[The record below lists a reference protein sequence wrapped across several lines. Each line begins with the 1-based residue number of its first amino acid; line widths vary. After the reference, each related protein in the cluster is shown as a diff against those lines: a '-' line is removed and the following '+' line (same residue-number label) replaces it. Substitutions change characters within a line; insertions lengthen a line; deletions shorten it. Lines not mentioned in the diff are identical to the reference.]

1 MTVIELARE
10 LGKALQEDERYK
22 KYQEAKEK
30 NDKDVELQNM
40 IGDFNVKRMKL
51 NQEMQKEDKDA
62 ETMQK
67 LDGEL
72 REVYTKIMAN
82 PNMTEF
88 NTAQEAVDKLL
99 NSVNFIISMSAN
111 GEDPMTC
118 PEEQPASCGGS
129 CSTCGGCH

>member
-1 MTVIELARE
+1 MTVIEMARE
-10 LGKALQEDERYK
+10 LGKALQEDEKYK

-40 IGDFNVKRMKL
+40 IGDFNVKRMQL
-51 NQEMQKEDKDA
+51 NQEMQKKEKDA
-62 ETMQK
+62 EAMQR

-72 REVYTKIMAN
+72 KEVYNKIMAN
-82 PNMTEF
+82 PNMAEF
-88 NTAQEAVDKLL
+88 SAAQEAVEKLI
-99 NSVNFIISMSAN
+99 NSVNYIISMAAN

>member
-40 IGDFNVKRMKL
+40 IGDFNVKRMQL
-51 NQEMQKEDKDA
+51 NQEMQKEEKDPEA
-62 ETMQK
+62 MQK
-67 LDGEL
+67 LDSEL
-72 REVYTKIMAN
+72 KEVYTKIMGN
-82 PNMTEF
+82 PNMSEF
-88 NTAQEAVDKLL
+88 NTAQQAVDKLL
-99 NSVNFIISMSAN
+99 NSVNYIISMAAN

>member
-22 KYQEAKEK
+22 KYLEAKEK
-30 NDKDVELQNM
+30 NDKDIELQNM
-40 IGDFNVKRMKL
+40 IGEFNVKRMQL
-51 NQEMQKEDKDA
+51 NQEMQKDEKDP

-72 REVYTKIMAN
+72 KEIYTKIMGN
-82 PNMTEF
+82 TNMSEF
-88 NTAQEAVDKLL
+88 NSAQEAVDKLL
-99 NSVNFIISMSAN
+99 NSVNYIITTAAN
-111 GEDPMTC
+111 GDDPMTC
-118 PEEQPASCGGS
+118 PEEPPASCGGS

>member
-1 MTVIELARE
+1 MTVIEMARE

-22 KYQEAKEK
+22 KYQEAKAK
-30 NDKDVELQNM
+30 NDKDTELQNM
-40 IGDFNVKRMKL
+40 IGDFNVKRMQL
-51 NQEMQKEDKDA
+51 NQEMQKQEKDP
-62 ETMQK
+62 ETMQR

-72 REVYTKIMAN
+72 KEVYNKIMAN
-82 PNMTEF
+82 PNMVEF
-88 NTAQEAVDKLL
+88 TDAQQKVEKLI
-99 NSVNFIISMSAN
+99 NSVNFIISMAAN

>member
-22 KYQEAKEK
+22 KYLEAKEK
-30 NDKDVELQNM
+30 NDKDIELQNM
-40 IGDFNVKRMKL
+40 IGEFNVKRMQL
-51 NQEMQKEDKDA
+51 NQEMQKDEKDP

-72 REVYTKIMAN
+72 KEIYTKIMSN
-82 PNMTEF
+82 TNMSEF
-88 NTAQEAVDKLL
+88 NSAQEAVDKLL
-99 NSVNFIISMSAN
+99 NSVNYIITTAAN
-111 GEDPMTC
+111 GDDPMTC
-118 PEEQPASCGGS
+118 PEEPPASCGGS

>member
-40 IGDFNVKRMKL
+40 IGDFNVKRMQL
-51 NQEMQKEDKDA
+51 NQEMQKEEKDA
-62 ETMQK
+62 EAMQK

-72 REVYTKIMAN
+72 KEIYTKIMAN
-82 PNMTEF
+82 PNMAEF
-88 NTAQEAVDKLL
+88 NTAQGAVDKLL
-99 NSVNFIISMSAN
+99 NSVNFIISMAAN

>member
-1 MTVIELARE
+1 MTVIEMARE

-22 KYQEAKEK
+22 KYQEAKIK

-40 IGDFNVKRMKL
+40 IGDFNVKRMQL
-51 NQEMQKEDKDA
+51 NQEMQKKEKDA
-62 ETMQK
+62 DAMK
-67 LDGEL
+67 RLDAEL
-72 REVYTKIMAN
+72 KEVYNKIMAN
-82 PNMTEF
+82 PNMAEF
-88 NTAQEAVDKLL
+88 TAAQEKVEKLI
-99 NSVNFIISMSAN
+99 NSVNFIISMAAN

>member
-40 IGDFNVKRMKL
+40 IGDFNVKRMQL
-51 NQEMQKEDKDA
+51 NQEMQKEEKDA
-62 ETMQK
+62 EAMQK

-72 REVYTKIMAN
+72 KEIYTKIMAN
-82 PNMTEF
+82 PNMAEF
-88 NTAQEAVDKLL
+88 NTAQGAVDKLL
-99 NSVNFIISMSAN
+99 NSVNFIISMATN

>member
-22 KYQEAKEK
+22 KYQSAKER
-30 NDKDVELQNM
+30 NDKDTELQNM
-40 IGDFNVKRMKL
+40 IGEFNVKRMQL
-51 NQEMQKEDKDA
+51 NQEMQKEEKDSDVLK
-62 ETMQK
+62 K

-72 REVYTKIMAN
+72 KEIYAKIMDN
-82 PNMTEF
+82 TNMAEF
-88 NTAQEAVDKLL
+88 NEAQQAVDKLL
-99 NSVNFIISMSAN
+99 NSVNYIISMAAN

>member
-1 MTVIELARE
+1 MTVIEMARE

-22 KYQEAKEK
+22 KYQEAKIK

-40 IGDFNVKRMKL
+40 IGDFNVKRMQL
-51 NQEMQKEDKDA
+51 NQEMQKKEKDA
-62 ETMQK
+62 DAMK
-67 LDGEL
+67 RLDGEL
-72 REVYTKIMAN
+72 KDVYNRIMAN
-82 PNMTEF
+82 PNMVEF
-88 NTAQEAVDKLL
+88 TAAQEKVEKLI
-99 NSVNFIISMSAN
+99 NSVNFIISMAAN

>member
-1 MTVIELARE
+1 MTVIEMARE

-22 KYQEAKEK
+22 KYQEAKIK

-40 IGDFNVKRMKL
+40 IGDFNVKRMQL
-51 NQEMQKEDKDA
+51 NQEMQKKEKDA
-62 ETMQK
+62 DAMK
-67 LDGEL
+67 RLDGEL
-72 REVYTKIMAN
+72 KDVYNRIMAN
-82 PNMTEF
+82 PNMAEF
-88 NTAQEAVDKLL
+88 TAAQEKVEKLI
-99 NSVNFIISMSAN
+99 NSINFIISMAAN

>member
-1 MTVIELARE
+1 MTVIEMARE

-22 KYQEAKEK
+22 KYQEAKVK

-40 IGDFNVKRMKL
+40 IGEFNVKRMQL
-51 NQEMQKEDKDA
+51 NQEMQKKEKDA
-62 ETMQK
+62 DAIKHLDSKLKET
-67 LDGEL
+67 
-72 REVYTKIMAN
+72 YNKIMAN
-82 PNMTEF
+82 PNMAEF
-88 NTAQEAVDKLL
+88 TAAQEKVEKLI
-99 NSVNFIISMSAN
+99 NSVNFIISSAAN

>member
-22 KYQEAKEK
+22 KYQESKEK

-40 IGDFNVKRMKL
+40 IGEFNVKRMQL
-51 NQEMQKEDKDA
+51 NQEMQKEEKDPEA
-62 ETMQK
+62 MQK

-72 REVYTKIMAN
+72 KEIYTKIMSN
-82 PNMTEF
+82 PNMSEF
-88 NTAQEAVDKLL
+88 NSAQEAVDKLL
-99 NSVNFIISMSAN
+99 NSVNFIITTAAN
-111 GEDPMTC
+111 GDDPMTC
-118 PEEQPASCGGS
+118 PEEPPASCGGS

>member
-1 MTVIELARE
+1 MTVIEMARE

-22 KYQEAKEK
+22 KYQEAKIK

-40 IGDFNVKRMKL
+40 IGDFNVKRMQL
-51 NQEMQKEDKDA
+51 NQEMQKKEKDA
-62 ETMQK
+62 DAMK
-67 LDGEL
+67 RLDGEL
-72 REVYTKIMAN
+72 KDVYNRIMAN
-82 PNMTEF
+82 PNMAEF
-88 NTAQEAVDKLL
+88 TAAQEKVEKLI
-99 NSVNFIISMSAN
+99 NSVNFIISMAAN

>member
-22 KYQEAKEK
+22 KYLEAKEK
-30 NDKDVELQNM
+30 NDKDIELQNM
-40 IGDFNVKRMKL
+40 IGEFNVKRMQL
-51 NQEMQKEDKDA
+51 NQEMQKDEKDP

-72 REVYTKIMAN
+72 KEIYTKIMSN
-82 PNMTEF
+82 SNMSEF
-88 NTAQEAVDKLL
+88 NSAQEAVDKLL
-99 NSVNFIISMSAN
+99 NSVNYIITTAAN
-111 GEDPMTC
+111 GDDPMTC
-118 PEEQPASCGGS
+118 PEEPPASCGGS

>member
-1 MTVIELARE
+1 MTVIEMARE

-40 IGDFNVKRMKL
+40 IGDFNVKRMQL
-51 NQEMQKEDKDA
+51 NQEMQKQEKDPEA
-62 ETMQK
+62 MKK

-72 REVYTKIMAN
+72 KEVYSKIMAN
-82 PNMTEF
+82 PNMAEF
-88 NTAQEAVDKLL
+88 TSAQESVEKLI
-99 NSVNFIISMSAN
+99 NSVNFIINMAAN

>member
-40 IGDFNVKRMKL
+40 IGDFNVKRMQL
-51 NQEMQKEDKDA
+51 NQEMQKEEKDPEA
-62 ETMQK
+62 MQK

-72 REVYTKIMAN
+72 KEVYTKIMAN

-88 NTAQEAVDKLL
+88 NTAQQAVDKLL
-99 NSVNFIISMSAN
+99 NSVNFIISMAAN

>member
-1 MTVIELARE
+1 MTVIEMARE

-22 KYQEAKEK
+22 KYQEAKIK

-40 IGDFNVKRMKL
+40 IGDFNVKRMQL
-51 NQEMQKEDKDA
+51 NQEMQKKEKDA
-62 ETMQK
+62 DAMK
-67 LDGEL
+67 HLDAEL
-72 REVYTKIMAN
+72 KEVYNKIMAN
-82 PNMTEF
+82 PNMAEF
-88 NTAQEAVDKLL
+88 TAAQEKVEKLI
-99 NSVNFIISMSAN
+99 NSVNFIISMAAN

>member
-1 MTVIELARE
+1 MTVIEMARE

-22 KYQEAKEK
+22 KYQEAKIK

-40 IGDFNVKRMKL
+40 IGDFNVKRMQL
-51 NQEMQKEDKDA
+51 NQEMQKKEKDA
-62 ETMQK
+62 DAMK
-67 LDGEL
+67 RLDGEL
-72 REVYTKIMAN
+72 KEVYNKIMAN
-82 PNMTEF
+82 PNMAEF
-88 NTAQEAVDKLL
+88 TAAQEKVEKLI
-99 NSVNFIISMSAN
+99 NSVNFIISMAAN

>member
-40 IGDFNVKRMKL
+40 IGDFNVKRMQL
-51 NQEMQKEDKDA
+51 NQEMQKEEKDPEA
-62 ETMQK
+62 MQK
-67 LDGEL
+67 LDSEL
-72 REVYTKIMAN
+72 KEVYTKRMGN
-82 PNMTEF
+82 PNMSEF
-88 NTAQEAVDKLL
+88 NTAQQAVDKLL
-99 NSVNFIISMSAN
+99 NSVNYIISMAAN
-111 GEDPMTC
+111 GEYPMTC